1 NFFLILSANQNIF
14 RKGQYYMQAYCM
26 TMKES
31 WKIFT
36 VLLLFLHIMCFGG
49 GVKKTAFEERKE
61 KAFETLQSGKEQ
73 LLGKNWEKSIDKFDR
88 ACREFALIDEK
99 EGLLKCRT
107 EKARYF
113 IRKENY
119 REAESWLAKAREDS
133 ISLSKIYLRSV
144 MNLFIFLEMK
154 RKNFEG
160 TEKYIAEAEKLSGE
174 KEEMMDTWYI
184 SGMTFFEK
192 KDWSRAAEYLEKS
205 SGSERERTVS
215 SSYAF
220 LSEIRLREKKYE
232 SAMNYSEKA
241 ASIDRKNAWP
251 SFLAYDYVLS
261 SESCAGLGKKE
272 EAVFFRKKALEIHDA
287 LERKESSEKDRKF
300 ISEIMK

>member
-1 NFFLILSANQNIF
+1 ML
-14 RKGQYYMQAYCM
+14 R
-26 TMKES
+26 KES
-31 WKIFT
+31 SKIFT
-36 VLLLFLHIMCFGG
+36 LSCLFLHLMCFGG
-49 GVKKTAFEERKE
+49 GAKRTAFEERKE
-61 KAFETLQSGKEQ
+61 KALETLQSGKEQ
-73 LLGKNWEKSIDKFDR
+73 LLGKNWEKSNDKFDK

-119 REAESWLAKAREDS
+119 KEADHWLTKAKEDS
-133 ISLSKIYLRSV
+133 LSLNKIYLRSV

-154 RKNFEG
+154 RKKYDAA
-160 TEKYIAEAEKLSGE
+160 EKYIAESEKLSGE
-174 KEEMMDTWYI
+174 KEEIMDTWYI
-184 SGMTFFEK
+184 AGMTFFEK
-192 KDWSRAAEYLEKS
+192 KDWPRAAEYFKKS
-205 SGSERERTVS
+205 SGSEREKTVS

-220 LSEIRLREKKYE
+220 LSDIQLREKKFE
-232 SAMNYSEKA
+232 SALRFSEKA
-241 ASIDRKNAWP
+241 AEIDRKNAWP

-272 EAVFFRKKALEIHDA
+272 EAVNFRKKALEIHDA

-300 ISEIMK
+300 IQEMMK

>member
-1 NFFLILSANQNIF
+1 
-14 RKGQYYMQAYCM
+14 M
-26 TMKES
+26 TIKES
-31 WKIFT
+31 RKKFT

-119 REAESWLAKAREDS
+119 KEAEYWLIKAKDDS
-133 ISLSKIYLRSV
+133 ISLNRIFLRSV
-144 MNLFIFLEMK
+144 INLFIFLEMK

-160 TEKYIAEAEKLSGE
+160 AERYIAEAEKLSSE

-192 KDWSRAAEYLEKS
+192 KDWPRAAEYFEKS
-205 SGSERERTVS
+205 SGSEREKTVS

-220 LSEIRLREKKYE
+220 LSDIHLREKKYE
-232 SAMNYSEKA
+232 SALKYSEKA
-241 ASIDRKNAWP
+241 AFIDRKNAWP

-261 SESCAGLGKKE
+261 SESCAGLGRKDQAAE
-272 EAVFFRKKALEIHDA
+272 YRKKALEIHDA
-287 LERKESSEKDRKF
+287 LDRKESSEKDRKF
-300 ISEIMK
+300 ISEMMK